1 MSVYSVGVADRGMDS
16 VLLGVLGQKR
26 VNIHLWLTL
35 DEPVGVW
42 FLDFVDAYRMFH
54 PVTFFR
60 AVIVITRW

>member
-1 MSVYSVGVADRGMDS
+1 MSVYSVGGADRGMYF
-16 VLLGVLGQKR
+16 VLLGFLGQKR
-26 VNIHLWLTL
+26 VNIHSWLTL
-35 DEPVGVW
+35 DEPVDVC